1 MELSSIELDFYT
13 LCVLYLVYSFLGWVG
28 ETVVATIKG
37 KSFVS
42 RGVAAGPFCFVYGL
56 AAVVMAVGL
65 TDLRQDPVFLFLG
78 CTVSATVIEWM
89 TAKLLER
96 VHRRRWW
103 DYSDKKFN
111 LDGYVCLQYSLL
123 WGALGMVSVLWT
135 NDLLARLY
143 HLLPSLLGQILVW
156 VCMGIA
162 IADQLG
168 SVMAVGTLANGVPQ
182 RGRFGQELGRRSD
195 KLQQKIVGYVEKRI
209 QRAYPAAAKPAKA
222 EREPGLNLSDLF
234 WLFMIGAFL
243 GDIVET
249 LYCRVVAG
257 VWMSRSSVVWGPFSV
272 VWGLALV
279 MASVLLRR
287 DKGRSDR
294 TIFLF
299 GVVMGGVYEYVCSA
313 VGELLFGVVFWDYS
327 GFLFNLGGRINLLY
341 CFFWGIAAVVWLRYG
356 DPLVEK
362 MMSKLRQHIRPWMTI
377 TLAVVMTVNM
387 TISALALARY
397 NARTDGIPPANR
409 LEEVLDERFGNE
421 RMERIYP
428 NAKKAELVGQKPA
441 EKAAE

>member
-1 MELSSIELDFYT
+1 MELDFYT
-13 LCVLYLVYSFLGWVG
+13 LCVLYLAYSFLGWIG

-65 TDLRQDPVFLFLG
+65 TDLRQEPVFLFLG
-78 CTVSATVIEWM
+78 CTVSATVIEWL

-135 NDLLARLY
+135 NDLLAKLY
-143 HLLPSLLGQILVW
+143 HLLPSLVGEIAVW
-156 VCMGIA
+156 ICMGIA
-162 IADQLG
+162 IADQIG
-168 SVMAVGTLANGVPQ
+168 SVMAVGTLAAGGQ
-182 RGRFGQELGRRSD
+182 RGRFGQALGRRSD
-195 KLQQKIVGYVEKRI
+195 KLRDKIVGYVEKRI
-209 QRAYPAAAKPAKA
+209 QRAYPSAAKPAKA
-222 EREPGLNLSDLF
+222 EREHGLNLSDLF

-362 MMSKLRQHIRPWMTI
+362 MMAKLRRYIRPWMTI

-397 NARTDGIPPANR
+397 NARTDGVPPANR
-409 LEEVLDERFGNE
+409 LEEVLDERFDNE

-428 NAKKAELVGQKPA
+428 NAKKAEMVGQKPA
-441 EKAAE
+441 EKLAE

>member
-78 CTVSATVIEWM
+78 CTVSATVIEWL

-182 RGRFGQELGRRSD
+182 RGRFAQELGRRSD
-195 KLQQKIVGYVEKRI
+195 KLRQKIVGYVEKRI

-341 CFFWGIAAVVWLRYG
+341 CFFWGFAAVAWFRGLYPILARWIAKIPPRPGKAVVWL
-356 DPLVEK
+356 LIAF
-362 MMSKLRQHIRPWMTI
+362 MS
-377 TLAVVMTVNM
+377 VNM
-387 TISALALARY
+387 AVSGLALARY
-397 NARTDGIPPANR
+397 SARAAGEPADAAW
-409 LEEVLDERFGNE
+409 EQYMDAHYGDDV
-421 RMERIYP
+421 MERIYP
-428 NAKKAELVGQKPA
+428 YAKMTG
-441 EKAAE
+441 